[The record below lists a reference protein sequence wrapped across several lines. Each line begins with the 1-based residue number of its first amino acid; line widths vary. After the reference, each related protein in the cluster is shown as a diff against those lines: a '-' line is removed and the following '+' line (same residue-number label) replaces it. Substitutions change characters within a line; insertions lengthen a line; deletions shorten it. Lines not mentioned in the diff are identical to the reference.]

1 MADVTA
7 RSLQY
12 EYKANSNLVLQAD
25 RSLIDR
31 TRRDEPTGE
40 VLSLVGKLEG
50 TRMGDKAQRTK
61 PQMQEERR
69 AKRRKRDEDRHDI
82 NKMKGYTLLSEG
94 IDEMVGIIYKP
105 KTKET
110 RETYEVLLSFIQ
122 AALGDQ
128 PRDILCGAADEVLA
142 VLKNEKL
149 RDKERRKEIDLLLG
163 QTDDTRYHVLVN
175 LGKKITDY
183 GGDKEIQNMDDNI
196 DETYG
201 VNVQFESDEEEGDED
216 VYGEVREEASDDDM
230 EGDEAVVR
238 CTLSANLVASGEL
251 MSSKKKDLHPRDI
264 DAFWLQRQLSRFYD
278 DAIVSQKKADEVLE
292 ILKTA
297 SDDRECEN
305 QLVLLLGFNTFD
317 FIKVLRQHRMMSES
331 QWSFCSFY
339 IAPCWPVHRVKRKRK
354 GSWERWKLI
363 QNYPSSSTN
372 STRRRRRTDPD
383 EEVKY
388 LSKCFEEE
396 RSRRERVRQSRMDT
410 DLETMDL
417 DQGGEVSVRALSKAV
432 VGFGS
437 EAGSDLE
444 DLVFTQGSHFMAN
457 KRCQLPDGSFRRQ
470 RKGYEEVHVPA
481 LKPKPFGSEEQ
492 LLPVEKLPK
501 YAQAGFEGFKT
512 LNRIQSKLY
521 RAALE
526 TDENLLLC
534 APTGAGKTN
543 VALMCML
550 REIGK
555 HINPD
560 GTINVDN
567 FKIIYIAPMRSLVQE
582 MVGSFGKRLATYGIT
597 VAELTGDHQLCKEEI
612 SATQII
618 VCTPE
623 KWDIITRKGGE
634 RTYTQL
640 VRLIIL
646 DEIHLLHDDR
656 GPVLEAL
663 VARAIRNIE
672 MTQEEV
678 RLIGL
683 SATLPNYED
692 VATFLRVDPAKG
704 LFYFDNSF
712 RPVPLEQTYVGITE
726 KKAIKRFQIMNEIVY
741 EKIMEHAGKNQVL
754 VFVHSRKETGKTA
767 RAIRDMCL
775 EKDTLGLFLRE
786 GSASTEVLRTE
797 AEQCKNLELK
807 DLLPYGFAIH
817 HAGMTRV
824 DRTLVEDL
832 FADKHIQVLVSTAT
846 LAWGVN
852 LPAHTVII
860 KGTQVYSPEKGA
872 GQSWEHWTF
881 CRYRSFV
888 SILGWEEYP
897 VYRMQMLGRA
907 GRPQYDTKG
916 EGILITSHGELQ
928 YYLSLLNQQ
937 LPIES
942 QMVSK
947 LPDMLNAEIVLGN
960 VQNAKDA
967 VNWLG
972 YAYLYIRM
980 LRSPTLY
987 GISHDDLKGDPLLD
1001 QRRLDL
1007 VHTAAL
1013 MLDKN
1018 NLVKYDKKTG
1028 NFQVTELGRI
1038 ASHYYITN
1046 DTVQTYNQLLK
1057 PTLSEIELFRVF
1069 SLSSE
1074 FKNIT
1079 VREEEKLELQKLL
1092 ERVPIPV
1099 KESIEEPSAK
1109 INVLLQAFISQLKLE
1124 GFALMAD
1131 MVYVTQSAGR
1141 LMRAI
1146 FEIVLNRG
1154 WAQLTDK
1161 TLNLCKMIDKRMWQ
1175 SMCPLRQFR
1184 KLPEEVVKKIE
1195 KKNFP
1200 FERLYDLNH
1209 NEIGELIRMPK
1220 MGKTIHKYVHL
1231 FPKLEL
1237 SVHLQPI
1244 TRSTLK
1250 VELTITPD
1258 FQWDEKVH
1266 GSSEAFWI
1274 LVEDVDSEVILH
1286 HEYFLLKAKY
1296 AQDEHLITFFV
1307 PVFEPL
1313 PPQYFIRV
1321 VSDRWLSCETQ
1332 LPVSFRHL
1340 ILPEKYP
1347 PPTELLDLQPLP
1359 VSALRNSAFESLYQ
1373 DKFPFFNPIQTQVFN
1388 TVYNSDDNVFVG
1400 APTGSGKTICAE
1412 FAILRMLLQSSE
1424 GRCVYITPMEAL
1436 AEQVYMDW
1444 YEKFQDRLSKKVV
1457 LLTGET
1463 STDLKL
1469 LGKGNIIIS
1478 TPEKWDIL
1486 SRRWK
1491 QRKNVQNINLFVV
1504 DEVHLIG
1511 GENGPVLEVICS
1523 RMRYISSQIERPI
1536 RIVALSS
1543 SLSNAKDVAHWLG
1556 CSATSTF
1563 NFHPNVRPV
1572 PLELHIQGFNI
1583 SHTQTRLLS
1592 MAKPV
1597 YHAITKHSPKKPVIV
1612 FVPSRK
1618 QTRLT
1623 AIDILSTCAA
1633 DIQRQRFLHC
1643 TEKDLIPYLEKLSN
1657 NTLRET
1663 LLNGVGYLHEGL
1675 SPMER
1680 RLVEQLFS
1688 SGAIQVVVASR
1699 SLCWGMSVAAHLVII
1714 MDTQYYNG
1722 KIHAYVD
1729 YPIYDVLQMV
1739 GHANR
1744 PLQDDEGR
1752 CVIMCQGSKK
1762 DFFKKFLYEP
1772 LPVESHLD
1780 HCMHDHFNA
1789 EIVTKTIENKQD
1801 AVDYLTWTFLYRRM
1815 TQNPNYYNLQGISH
1829 RHLSDHLSELVE
1841 QTLSDLEQS
1850 KCISIE
1856 DEMDVAPLNLG
1867 MIAAYYYINYTTIE
1881 LFSMSLNAKTKVR
1894 GLIEI
1899 ISNAAEYENIPI
1911 RHHEDNLLRQLAQK
1925 VPHKLN
1931 NPKFNDPH
1939 VKTNLLLQAHL
1950 SRMQL
1955 SAELQSDTEEILSKV
1970 ELVPLWAWREGLQ
1983 GPVKEQFQPYLLSCS
1998 YPIQA
2003 IRLIQ
2008 ACVDVLSSNGWLS
2021 PALAAMELAQMV
2033 TQAMW
2038 SKDSYLKQ
2046 LPHFTSEHIKRCTDK
2061 GVESVFDIME
2071 MEDEERNA
2079 LLQLSDG
2086 QMADVARFC
2095 NRYPNI
2101 ELSYEVVDKDGIR
2114 SGGPVVVLVQL
2125 EREEE
2130 VTGPV
2135 IAPLFPQK
2143 REEGWWVVIGDAK
2156 SNSLISIKR
2165 LTLQQK
2171 AKVKL
2176 DFVAPATGAHN
2187 YTLYFM
2193 SDAYMGCDQ
2202 EYKFSVDVKEAETD
2216 SDSD

>member
-50 TRMGDKAQRTK
+50 TKMGDKSQRTK
-61 PQMQEERR
+61 PQMLEERR
-69 AKRRKRDEDRHDI
+69 AKRKKRDEDRHDI
-82 NKMKGYTLLSEG
+82 NKMKGFTLLSEG
-94 IDEMVGIIYKP
+94 IDDMVGIVYKP

-110 RETYEVLLSFIQ
+110 RETYEILLSFIQ

-142 VLKNEKL
+142 VLKNDKM
-149 RDKERRKEIDLLLG
+149 RDKERRREVEQLLG
-163 QTDDTRYHVLVN
+163 PADDTRYHVLVN

-183 GGDKEIQNMDDNI
+183 GGDKELQNMDDNI

-201 VNVQFESDEEEGDED
+201 VNVQFESDEEVGDED
-216 VYGEVREEASDDDM
+216 QFGEVRDESSDDS
-230 EGDEAVVR
+230 EGVEADVG
-238 CTLSANLVASGEL
+238 CTLSANFAKTKELSKDVEDKIVELHKAGTGYKTITKQLGEKL
-251 MSSKKKDLHPRDI
+251 GSAGDVMTNKKKDLHPRDI

-317 FIKVLRQHRMMSES
+317 FIKVLRQHRRMILYCTMLASAQSDSEKERIMSKMEADQDLS
-331 QWSFCSFY
+331 QVLY
-339 IAPCWPVHRVKRKRK
+339 QLQETEKEDIIR
-354 GSWERWKLI
+354 
-363 QNYPSSSTN
+363 
-372 STRRRRRTDPD
+372 
-383 EEVKY
+383 
-388 LSKCFEEE
+388 EE
-396 RSRRERVRQSRMDT
+396 RSRRERVRKSRVDS
-410 DLETMDL
+410 DLESMDIDHGQTMASRHL
-417 DQGGEVSVRALSKAV
+417 L
-432 VGFGS
+432 
-437 EAGSDLE
+437 DLE
-444 DLVFTQGSHFMAN
+444 DLAFTQGSHFMAN
-457 KRCQLPDGSFRRQ
+457 KRCQLPDGSFRKQ

-481 LKPKPFGSEEQ
+481 LKPKPFSEDET
-492 LLPVEKLPK
+492 LVAIEKMPK
-501 YAQAGFEGFKT
+501 YSQAAFEGFKS
-512 LNRIQSKLY
+512 LNRIQSKLFK
-521 RAALE
+521 ATME
-526 TDENLLLC
+526 TDGNLLVC

-543 VALMCML
+543 VALMAML

-555 HINPD
+555 HINMD
-560 GTINVDN
+560 GTINVDD
-567 FKIIYIAPMRSLVQE
+567 FKIIYVAPMRSLVQE
-582 MVGSFGKRLATYGIT
+582 MVGSFGKRLASYGIT
-597 VAELTGDHQLCKEEI
+597 VSELTGDHQLCKEEI
-612 SATQII
+612 NASQII

-640 VRLIIL
+640 VRLIII

-656 GPVLEAL
+656 GPVLESL
-663 VARAIRNIE
+663 IARTIRNVE
-672 MTQEEV
+672 LTQDDV

-692 VATFLRVDPAKG
+692 VAACLRVDPAKG
-704 LFYFDNSF
+704 LFYFDNSLAEPGETHMTCHKGAMFF

-832 FADKHIQVLVSTAT
+832 FADRHIQVLVSTAT

-860 KGTQVYSPEKGA
+860 KGTQVYSPEKGR
-872 GQSWEHWTF
+872 WTELGALD
-881 CRYRSFV
+881 
-888 SILGWEEYP
+888 IL
-897 VYRMQMLGRA
+897 QMLGRA
-907 GRPQYDTKG
+907 GRPQYDSKG

-942 QMVSK
+942 QMLSK

-967 VNWLG
+967 VNWMG
-972 YAYLYIRM
+972 YTYLYVRM
-980 LRSPTLY
+980 LRNPTLY
-987 GISHDDLKGDPLLD
+987 GVSHDERNTDPLLEM
-1001 QRRLDL
+1001 RRMDL
-1007 VHTAAL
+1007 VHTAATVL
-1013 MLDKN
+1013 EKS
-1018 NLVKYDKKTG
+1018 NLIKYDKRTG
-1028 NFQVTELGRI
+1028 SFQVTDLGRI
-1038 ASHYYITN
+1038 ASHFYITH
-1046 DTVQTYNQLLK
+1046 DSIMTYNQLLK

-1074 FKNIT
+1074 FRNIT

-1109 INVLLQAFISQLKLE
+1109 INVLLQAYISQLKLE

-1131 MVYVTQSAGR
+1131 MVYVTQASLQLQDSIILFCSVWLQSAGR

-1146 FEIVLNRG
+1146 FEIVLSRG

-1161 TLNLCKMIDKRMWQ
+1161 TMNLCKMIDKRMWQ
-1175 SMCPLRQFR
+1175 SMSPLRQFR
-1184 KLPEEVVKKIE
+1184 KLPEEVIKKIE
-1195 KKNFP
+1195 KKSFP

-1220 MGKTIHKYVHL
+1220 IGKTIHKYVHQ
-1231 FPKLEL
+1231 FPKLDL
-1237 SVHLQPI
+1237 AVHLQPI

-1258 FQWDEKVH
+1258 FQWDEKIH

-1296 AQDEHLITFFV
+1296 AQDEHLVTFFV

-1321 VSDRWLSCETQ
+1321 ASDRWLSCETQ

-1359 VSALRNSAFESLYQ
+1359 VSALRNAAFECLYQ
-1373 DKFPFFNPIQTQVFN
+1373 NMFPFFNPIQTQVFN
-1388 TVYNSDDNVFVG
+1388 AVYNSDDNVFVG
-1400 APTGSGKTICAE
+1400 SPTGSGKTICAE
-1412 FAILRMLLQSSE
+1412 FAILRMLLHNPE
-1424 GRCVYITPMEAL
+1424 GRCVYITPMESL
-1436 AEQVYMDW
+1436 AEQEVSTEVDLPQPQIFARVFVDW
-1444 YEKFQDRLSKKVV
+1444 HQKFQVLLNKKVV
-1457 LLTGET
+1457 MLTGET

-1469 LGKGNIIIS
+1469 LGKGDVIIS
-1478 TPEKWDIL
+1478 TPDKWDIL

-1491 QRKNVQNINLFVV
+1491 QRKNVQNVSLFIV
-1504 DEVHLIG
+1504 DEIHLIG

-1556 CSATSTF
+1556 CSTTATF

-1572 PLELHIQGFNI
+1572 PLELHIQGFNV

-1597 YHAITKHSPKKPVIV
+1597 YHTIMKHSPSKPSLV
-1612 FVPSRK
+1612 FVPSRR

-1623 AIDILSTCAA
+1623 AIDILTFCAA
-1633 DIQRQRFLHC
+1633 DVVPQRFLHC
-1643 TEKDLIPYLEKLSN
+1643 SEKELVPFLEKLSDGA
-1657 NTLRET
+1657 LKET
-1663 LLNGVGYLHEGL
+1663 LSNGVGYLHEGL
-1675 SPMER
+1675 SMTER
-1680 RLVEQLFS
+1680 RIVEQLFN

-1699 SLCWGMSVAAHLVII
+1699 SLCWGTNISAHLVIV

-1739 GHANR
+1739 GKANR
-1744 PLQDDEGR
+1744 PLQDDEGC

-1780 HCMHDHFNA
+1780 HRLHDHFNA
-1789 EIVTKTIENKQD
+1789 EIVTKTVENKQD

-1815 TQNPNYYNLQGISH
+1815 TQNPNYYNLQGMSH

-1841 QTLSDLEQS
+1841 NTLQDLEQS

-1881 LFSMSLNAKTKVR
+1881 LFSMSLNAKTKIR

-1899 ISNAAEYENIPI
+1899 ISNAAEYKNIPI
-1911 RHHEDNLLRQLAQK
+1911 RHHEDTLLHQLYPK

-1931 NPKFNDPH
+1931 SPRFNDPH

-1955 SAELQSDTEEILSKV
+1955 SAELQSDTEEILSKAV
-1970 ELVPLWAWREGLQ
+1970 
-1983 GPVKEQFQPYLLSCS
+1983 
-1998 YPIQA
+1998 
-2003 IRLIQ
+2003 RLIQ

-2046 LPHFTSEHIKRCTDK
+2046 LPHFTTEHIKRCTEK
-2061 GVESVFDIME
+2061 GVESIFDIME
-2071 MEDEERNA
+2071 MEDDDRIN
-2079 LLQLSDG
+2079 LLQLSDI

-2101 ELSYEVVDKDGIR
+2101 ELSYEVVDKD
-2114 SGGPVVVLVQL
+2114 
-2125 EREEE
+2125 
-2130 VTGPV
+2130 
-2135 IAPLFPQK
+2135 
-2143 REEGWWVVIGDAK
+2143 D
-2156 SNSLISIKR
+2156 IK
-2165 LTLQQK
+2165 
-2171 AKVKL
+2171 
-2176 DFVAPATGAHN
+2176 
-2187 YTLYFM
+2187 
-2193 SDAYMGCDQ
+2193 
-2202 EYKFSVDVKEAETD
+2202 
-2216 SDSD
+2216 

>member
-1 MADVTA
+1 MIP
-7 RSLQY
+7 S
-12 EYKANSNLVLQAD
+12 
-25 RSLIDR
+25 
-31 TRRDEPTGE
+31 
-40 VLSLVGKLEG
+40 
-50 TRMGDKAQRTK
+50 
-61 PQMQEERR
+61 PQMCMF
-69 AKRRKRDEDRHDI
+69 KF
-82 NKMKGYTLLSEG
+82 
-94 IDEMVGIIYKP
+94 II
-105 KTKET
+105 
-110 RETYEVLLSFIQ
+110 LQ
-122 AALGDQ
+122 Q
-128 PRDILCGAADEVLA
+128 
-142 VLKNEKL
+142 
-149 RDKERRKEIDLLLG
+149 
-163 QTDDTRYHVLVN
+163 
-175 LGKKITDY
+175 
-183 GGDKEIQNMDDNI
+183 
-196 DETYG
+196 
-201 VNVQFESDEEEGDED
+201 
-216 VYGEVREEASDDDM
+216 
-230 EGDEAVVR
+230 
-238 CTLSANLVASGEL
+238 TLSKMASLTSVCKSSPFWIQYFYLFNPHSGRISALFLLQTVTLFQTLVA
-251 MSSKKKDLHPRDI
+251 I
-264 DAFWLQRQLSRFYD
+264 
-278 DAIVSQKKADEVLE
+278 
-292 ILKTA
+292 
-297 SDDRECEN
+297 
-305 QLVLLLGFNTFD
+305 
-317 FIKVLRQHRMMSES
+317 
-331 QWSFCSFY
+331 
-339 IAPCWPVHRVKRKRK
+339 
-354 GSWERWKLI
+354 
-363 QNYPSSSTN
+363 
-372 STRRRRRTDPD
+372 
-383 EEVKY
+383 
-388 LSKCFEEE
+388 
-396 RSRRERVRQSRMDT
+396 
-410 DLETMDL
+410 
-417 DQGGEVSVRALSKAV
+417 
-432 VGFGS
+432 
-437 EAGSDLE
+437 
-444 DLVFTQGSHFMAN
+444 
-457 KRCQLPDGSFRRQ
+457 
-470 RKGYEEVHVPA
+470 
-481 LKPKPFGSEEQ
+481 
-492 LLPVEKLPK
+492 EKMPK
-501 YAQAGFEGFKT
+501 YAQAAFEGFKT
-512 LNRIQSKLY
+512 LNRIQSKLFKTSM
-521 RAALE
+521 E
-526 TDENLLLC
+526 TDGNLLVC

-543 VALMCML
+543 VALMAML

-555 HINPD
+555 HINMD
-560 GTINVDN
+560 GTINVDE

-582 MVGSFGKRLATYGIT
+582 MVGSFGKRLASYGIT
-597 VAELTGDHQLCKEEI
+597 VSELTGDHQLCKEEI
-612 SATQII
+612 NATQII

-623 KWDIITRKGGE
+623 KWDIITRKGGD

-640 VRLIIL
+640 VRLIII

-656 GPVLEAL
+656 GPVLESL
-663 VARAIRNIE
+663 IARTIRNVE
-672 MTQEEV
+672 LTQEDV

-692 VATFLRVDPAKG
+692 VATCLRVDPAKG

-741 EKIMEHAGKNQVL
+741 EKIMEHAGKNQVTEYYKG
-754 VFVHSRKETGKTA
+754 S
-767 RAIRDMCL
+767 IR
-775 EKDTLGLFLRE
+775 
-786 GSASTEVLRTE
+786 
-797 AEQCKNLELK
+797 NLELK

-832 FADKHIQVLVSTAT
+832 FADRHIQVLVSTAT

-860 KGTQVYSPEKGA
+860 KGTQVYSPEKGR
-872 GQSWEHWTF
+872 WTELGALD
-881 CRYRSFV
+881 
-888 SILGWEEYP
+888 IL
-897 VYRMQMLGRA
+897 QMLGRA

-942 QMVSK
+942 QMVGK

-960 VQNAKDA
+960 IQNTKDA
-967 VNWLG
+967 LNWMG
-972 YAYLYIRM
+972 YTYLYVRM
-980 LRSPTLY
+980 LRNPTLY
-987 GISHDDLKGDPLLD
+987 GVSHDERSADPLLE
-1001 QRRLDL
+1001 RRRMDL
-1007 VHTAAL
+1007 VHTAATVL
-1013 MLDKN
+1013 EKN
-1018 NLVKYDKKTG
+1018 NLIKYDKRTG
-1028 NFQVTELGRI
+1028 SFQVTDLGRI
-1038 ASHYYITN
+1038 ASHFYITH
-1046 DTVQTYNQLLK
+1046 DSIMTYNQLLK

-1074 FKNIT
+1074 FRNIT
-1079 VREEEKLELQKLL
+1079 VREVLAFN
-1092 ERVPIPV
+1092 VVI
-1099 KESIEEPSAK
+1099 SAYYLGSN
-1109 INVLLQAFISQLKLE
+1109 IISLC
-1124 GFALMAD
+1124 
-1131 MVYVTQSAGR
+1131 VQSAGR

-1146 FEIVLNRG
+1146 FEIVLGRG

-1161 TLNLCKMIDKRMWQ
+1161 TMNLCKMIDKRMWL
-1175 SMCPLRQFR
+1175 SMSPLRQFR
-1184 KLPEEVVKKIE
+1184 KLPEEVIKKIE
-1195 KKNFP
+1195 KKS
-1200 FERLYDLNH
+1200 
-1209 NEIGELIRMPK
+1209 ELIRMPK
-1220 MGKTIHKYVHL
+1220 MGKTVHKYVHQ
-1231 FPKLEL
+1231 FPKLDL

-1258 FQWDEKVH
+1258 FQWDDKVH

-1296 AQDEHLITFFV
+1296 AQDEHLVTFFV

-1359 VSALRNSAFESLYQ
+1359 VSALRNAAFESLYQ
-1373 DKFPFFNPIQTQVFN
+1373 NKFPFFNPIQTQVFN
-1388 TVYNSDDNVFVG
+1388 AVYNSDDNVFVG

-1412 FAILRMLLQSSE
+1412 FAILRMLLHNTE
-1424 GRCVYITPMEAL
+1424 GRCVYITPVEAL
-1436 AEQVYMDW
+1436 VFVDW
-1444 YEKFQDRLSKKVV
+1444 HQKFQDALNKKVV
-1457 LLTGET
+1457 ILTGET

-1469 LGKGNIIIS
+1469 LGKGDIIIS

-1491 QRKNVQNINLFVV
+1491 QRKNVQNVSLFIV
-1504 DEVHLIG
+1504 DETHLIG

-1556 CSATSTF
+1556 CSTTATF

-1572 PLELHIQGFNI
+1572 LLELHIQGFNV

-1597 YHAITKHSPKKPVIV
+1597 YHAIMKHSPTKPTLV
-1612 FVPSRK
+1612 FVPSRR

-1623 AIDILSTCAA
+1623 AIDILTFCAA
-1633 DIQRQRFLHC
+1633 D
-1643 TEKDLIPYLEKLSN
+1643 KDLAPFLEKLSDA
-1657 NTLRET
+1657 TLKET
-1663 LLNGVGYLHEGL
+1663 LSNGVGYLHEGL
-1675 SPMER
+1675 STTER
-1680 RLVEQLFS
+1680 RIVEQLFS

-1699 SLCWGMSVAAHLVII
+1699 SLCWGTNISAHLVIV

-1739 GHANR
+1739 GKANR

-1780 HCMHDHFNA
+1780 HCLHDHFNA
-1789 EIVTKTIENKQD
+1789 EIVTKTVENKQD

-1815 TQNPNYYNLQGISH
+1815 TQNPNYYNLQGETL
-1829 RHLSDHLSELVE
+1829 HLSDHLSELVE
-1841 QTLSDLEQS
+1841 NTLQDLEQS

-1867 MIAAYYYINYTTIE
+1867 MIAAYYYINYTTIGKKDH
-1881 LFSMSLNAKTKVR
+1881 MSLNAKTKIR

-1899 ISNAAEYENIPI
+1899 ISNAAEYKNIPI
-1911 RHHEDNLLRQLAQK
+1911 RHHEDTLLRQ

-1955 SAELQSDTEEILSKV
+1955 SAELQSDTEEILSKAV
-1970 ELVPLWAWREGLQ
+1970 
-1983 GPVKEQFQPYLLSCS
+1983 
-1998 YPIQA
+1998 
-2003 IRLIQ
+2003 RLIQ

-2046 LPHFTSEHIKRCTDK
+2046 LPHFTSEHIKRCTEKVRNSYMVWWCGDFTTC
-2061 GVESVFDIME
+2061 GFACLTVF
-2071 MEDEERNA
+2071 
-2079 LLQLSDG
+2079 
-2086 QMADVARFC
+2086 
-2095 NRYPNI
+2095 
-2101 ELSYEVVDKDGIR
+2101 
-2114 SGGPVVVLVQL
+2114 PV
-2125 EREEE
+2125 
-2130 VTGPV
+2130 GWFS
-2135 IAPLFPQK
+2135 PLFNLKINFNLCFHQ
-2143 REEGWWVVIGDAK
+2143 
-2156 SNSLISIKR
+2156 
-2165 LTLQQK
+2165 
-2171 AKVKL
+2171 VKL
-2176 DFVAPATGAHN
+2176 DFVAPIVGVHN

-2202 EYKFSVDVKEAETD
+2202 EYKFSVDIKEADKRYQCWRLLKPINEQND
-2216 SDSD
+2216 FLIFHIIVK

>member
-1 MADVTA
+1 MTV
-7 RSLQY
+7 
-12 EYKANSNLVLQAD
+12 
-25 RSLIDR
+25 
-31 TRRDEPTGE
+31 
-40 VLSLVGKLEG
+40 
-50 TRMGDKAQRTK
+50 
-61 PQMQEERR
+61 
-69 AKRRKRDEDRHDI
+69 
-82 NKMKGYTLLSEG
+82 
-94 IDEMVGIIYKP
+94 
-105 KTKET
+105 
-110 RETYEVLLSFIQ
+110 
-122 AALGDQ
+122 
-128 PRDILCGAADEVLA
+128 
-142 VLKNEKL
+142 
-149 RDKERRKEIDLLLG
+149 
-163 QTDDTRYHVLVN
+163 
-175 LGKKITDY
+175 
-183 GGDKEIQNMDDNI
+183 
-196 DETYG
+196 
-201 VNVQFESDEEEGDED
+201 
-216 VYGEVREEASDDDM
+216 
-230 EGDEAVVR
+230 
-238 CTLSANLVASGEL
+238 
-251 MSSKKKDLHPRDI
+251 KKKDLHPRDI

-292 ILKTA
+292 ILKVCLLFSPVWRRHLGFFVSAELPSFSVLPQTA

-317 FIKVLRQHRMMSES
+317 FIKILRQHRRMSKFS
-331 QWSFCSFY
+331 V
-339 IAPCWPVHRVKRKRK
+339 AP
-354 GSWERWKLI
+354 
-363 QNYPSSSTN
+363 
-372 STRRRRRTDPD
+372 
-383 EEVKY
+383 
-388 LSKCFEEE
+388 
-396 RSRRERVRQSRMDT
+396 RQ
-410 DLETMDL
+410 LLDL
-417 DQGGEVSVRALSKAV
+417 D
-432 VGFGS
+432 
-437 EAGSDLE
+437 DLA
-444 DLVFTQGSHFMAN
+444 FTQGSHFMAN
-457 KRCQLPDGSFRRQ
+457 KRCQLPDGSFRKQ

-481 LKPKPFGSEEQ
+481 LKPKPFADDEV
-492 LLPVEKLPK
+492 LVAIEKLPK

-512 LNRIQSKLY
+512 LNRIQSKLFKTTM
-521 RAALE
+521 E
-526 TDENLLLC
+526 TDENLLVC

-543 VALMCML
+543 VALMAML

-555 HINPD
+555 HINLD
-560 GTINVDN
+560 GTINVDD

-582 MVGSFGKRLATYGIT
+582 MVGSFSKRLASYGIT
-597 VAELTGDHQLCKEEI
+597 VSELTGDHQLCKEEI
-612 SATQII
+612 NATQII

-640 VRLIIL
+640 VRLIII

-656 GPVLEAL
+656 GPVLESL
-663 VARAIRNIE
+663 VARTIRNVE
-672 MTQEEV
+672 LTQEDV
-678 RLIGL
+678 RLLGL

-692 VATFLRVDPAKG
+692 VATCLRVDPAKG

-797 AEQCKNLELK
+797 NLELK

-860 KGTQVYSPEKGA
+860 KGTQVYSPEKGR
-872 GQSWEHWTF
+872 WTELGALD
-881 CRYRSFV
+881 
-888 SILGWEEYP
+888 IL
-897 VYRMQMLGRA
+897 QMLGRA

-942 QMVSK
+942 QMVGK

-960 VQNAKDA
+960 VQNVKDA

-972 YAYLYIRM
+972 YTYLYVRM
-980 LRSPTLY
+980 LRNPTLY
-987 GISHDDLKGDPLLD
+987 GVSHDDRSSDPLLE
-1001 QRRLDL
+1001 RRRMDL
-1007 VHTAAL
+1007 VHTAANV
-1013 MLDKN
+1013 LDKN
-1018 NLVKYDKKTG
+1018 SLIKYDKRSG
-1028 NFQVTELGRI
+1028 SFQVTDLGRI
-1038 ASHYYITN
+1038 ASHFYITH
-1046 DTVQTYNQLLK
+1046 DSIQTYNQLLK

-1074 FKNIT
+1074 FRNIT
-1079 VREEEKLELQKLL
+1079 VRE
-1092 ERVPIPV
+1092 
-1099 KESIEEPSAK
+1099 
-1109 INVLLQAFISQLKLE
+1109 INVLLQAYISQLKLE

-1161 TLNLCKMIDKRMWQ
+1161 TMNLCKMIDKRMWQ
-1175 SMCPLRQFR
+1175 SMSPLRQFK
-1184 KLPEEVVKKIE
+1184 KLPEEVIKKIE

-1209 NEIGELIRMPK
+1209 NEIGEMPK
-1220 MGKTIHKYVHL
+1220 MGKTIHKYVHQ
-1231 FPKLEL
+1231 FPKLDL
-1237 SVHLQPI
+1237 AVHLQPI

-1258 FQWDEKVH
+1258 FQWDDKIH

-1296 AQDEHLITFFV
+1296 AQDEHLVTFFV

-1359 VSALRNSAFESLYQ
+1359 VTALRNSAFEALYQ
-1373 DKFPFFNPIQTQVFN
+1373 NKFPFFNPIQTQVFN
-1388 TVYNSDDNVFVG
+1388 AVYNSDDNVFVG

-1412 FAILRMLLQSSE
+1412 FAILRMLLHNAE

-1436 AEQVYMDW
+1436 VFVDW
-1444 YEKFQDRLSKKVV
+1444 HQKFQDILNKKVV

-1469 LGKGNIIIS
+1469 LGKGDIIVS
-1478 TPEKWDIL
+1478 TPDKWDIL

-1491 QRKNVQNINLFVV
+1491 QRKNVQNVSLFIV
-1504 DEVHLIG
+1504 DEAHLIG

-1556 CSATSTF
+1556 CSTTATF

-1572 PLELHIQGFNI
+1572 PLELHIQGFNV

-1597 YHAITKHSPKKPVIV
+1597 YHAIMKHSPSKPAVV
-1612 FVPSRK
+1612 FVPSRR

-1623 AIDILSTCAA
+1623 AIDILTFCAA
-1633 DIQRQRFLHC
+1633 DVVPQRFLHC
-1643 TEKDLIPYLEKLSN
+1643 TEKDLTPFLEKINDS
-1657 NTLRET
+1657 TLRET
-1663 LLNGVGYLHEGL
+1663 LANGVGYLHEGL
-1675 SPMER
+1675 SATER
-1680 RLVEQLFS
+1680 KIVEQLFN
-1688 SGAIQVVVASR
+1688 SGAVQVVVSSR
-1699 SLCWGMSVAAHLVII
+1699 SLCWGINISAHLVIV

-1739 GHANR
+1739 GKANR
-1744 PLQDDEGR
+1744 PMLDDEGR

-1780 HCMHDHFNA
+1780 HCLHDHFNA
-1789 EIVTKTIENKQD
+1789 EIVTKTVENKQD

-1815 TQNPNYYNLQGISH
+1815 TQNPNYYNLQGMSH

-1841 QTLSDLEQS
+1841 NTLHDLEQS

-1881 LFSMSLNAKTKVR
+1881 LFSMSLNAKTKIR

-1899 ISNAAEYENIPI
+1899 ISNAAEYKNIPI
-1911 RHHEDNLLRQLAQK
+1911 RHHEDALLRQLAQK

-1955 SAELQSDTEEILSKV
+1955 SAELQSDTEEILSK
-1970 ELVPLWAWREGLQ
+1970 
-1983 GPVKEQFQPYLLSCS
+1983 
-1998 YPIQA
+1998 A

-2046 LPHFTSEHIKRCTDK
+2046 LPFFTSEHIKRCTDK
-2061 GVESVFDIME
+2061 VCPCFV
-2071 MEDEERNA
+2071 
-2079 LLQLSDG
+2079 
-2086 QMADVARFC
+2086 
-2095 NRYPNI
+2095 
-2101 ELSYEVVDKDGIR
+2101 
-2114 SGGPVVVLVQL
+2114 
-2125 EREEE
+2125 
-2130 VTGPV
+2130 
-2135 IAPLFPQK
+2135 
-2143 REEGWWVVIGDAK
+2143 
-2156 SNSLISIKR
+2156 
-2165 LTLQQK
+2165 
-2171 AKVKL
+2171 VKL
-2176 DFVAPATGAHN
+2176 DFVAPVMGIHN

-2202 EYKFSVDVKEAETD
+2202 EYKFSVDVKEADSDGD

>member
-149 RDKERRKEIDLLLG
+149 RDKERRKEVELLLG
-163 QTDDTRYHVLVN
+163 PTDDTRYHVLVN

-183 GGDKEIQNMDDNI
+183 GGDKDIQNMDDNI

-216 VYGEVREEASDDDM
+216 IYGEVRDEASDDDL

-238 CTLSANLVASGEL
+238 CTLSANLVAAGEL
-251 MSSKKKDLHPRDI
+251 MSSK
-264 DAFWLQRQLSRFYD
+264 
-278 DAIVSQKKADEVLE
+278 
-292 ILKTA
+292 
-297 SDDRECEN
+297 
-305 QLVLLLGFNTFD
+305 
-317 FIKVLRQHRMMSES
+317 
-331 QWSFCSFY
+331 
-339 IAPCWPVHRVKRKRK
+339 
-354 GSWERWKLI
+354 
-363 QNYPSSSTN
+363 
-372 STRRRRRTDPD
+372 RRNI
-383 EEVKY
+383 
-388 LSKCFEEE
+388 
-396 RSRRERVRQSRMDT
+396 
-410 DLETMDL
+410 ETL
-417 DQGGEVSVRALSKAV
+417 
-432 VGFGS
+432 
-437 EAGSDLE
+437 
-444 DLVFTQGSHFMAN
+444 
-457 KRCQLPDGSFRRQ
+457 
-470 RKGYEEVHVPA
+470 
-481 LKPKPFGSEEQ
+481 
-492 LLPVEKLPK
+492 
-501 YAQAGFEGFKT
+501 
-512 LNRIQSKLY
+512 
-521 RAALE
+521 
-526 TDENLLLC
+526 
-534 APTGAGKTN
+534 GAGKTN

-555 HINPD
+555 HINMD
-560 GTINVDN
+560 GTINVDDFKIILREIGKHIN
-567 FKIIYIAPMRSLVQE
+567 MDGTINVDDFKIIYIAPMRSLVQE
-582 MVGSFGKRLATYGIT
+582 MVGSFSKRLATYGIT

-656 GPVLEAL
+656 GPVLESL

-672 MTQEEV
+672 MTQEDV
-678 RLIGL
+678 RLVGL

-726 KKAIKRFQIMNEIVY
+726 KKAIKRFQIMNDIVY

-767 RAIRDMCL
+767 RAMRDLCL

-846 LAWGVN
+846 LAVN

-860 KGTQVYSPEKGA
+860 KGTQVYSPEKGR
-872 GQSWEHWTF
+872 WTELGALD
-881 CRYRSFV
+881 
-888 SILGWEEYP
+888 IL
-897 VYRMQMLGRA
+897 QMLGRA

-942 QMVSK
+942 QMVAK
-947 LPDMLNAEIVLGN
+947 LPDMLNAEAVLGN

-972 YAYLYIRM
+972 YTYLYIRM
-980 LRSPTLY
+980 LRSPALY
-987 GISHDDLKGDPLLD
+987 GIGHDDLKADPLLE

-1046 DTVQTYNQLLK
+1046 ETVQTYNQLLK

-1074 FKNIT
+1074 FRNIT

-1175 SMCPLRQFR
+1175 SMCPLRQFK

-1250 VELTITPD
+1250 VELTIAPD

-1296 AQDEHLITFFV
+1296 AQDEHLVTFFV

-1347 PPTELLDLQPLP
+1347 PPTELLDP
-1359 VSALRNSAFESLYQ
+1359 SALRNSAFESLYQ

-1412 FAILRMLLQSSE
+1412 FAILRMLLQNSE

-1436 AEQVYMDW
+1436 AEQVFMDW
-1444 YEKFQDRLSKKVV
+1444 YEKFQERLNKKVV

-1491 QRKNVQNINLFVV
+1491 QRKNVQNVNLFIV

-1556 CSATSTF
+1556 CSATATF

-1597 YHAITKHSPKKPVIV
+1597 YHAIMKHSPKKPVLV

-1623 AIDILSTCAA
+1623 AINILTTCAS
-1633 DIQRQRFLHC
+1633 DVQRHRFLHC
-1643 TEKDLIPYLEKLSN
+1643 AEKDLVPYLEKLSDP
-1657 NTLRET
+1657 TLKET
-1663 LLNGVGYLHEGL
+1663 LVNGVGYLHEGL
-1675 SPMER
+1675 TAMER
-1680 RLVEQLFS
+1680 RVVEQLFS
-1688 SGAIQVVVASR
+1688 SGAVQVMVASR
-1699 SLCWGMSVAAHLVII
+1699 SLCWGMNISAHLVII

-1815 TQNPNYYNLQGISH
+1815 TQNPNYYNLQGVSH

-1894 GLIEI
+1894 GLLEI

-1911 RHHEDNLLRQLAQK
+1911 RHHEDNLLRQLSQK
-1925 VPHKLN
+1925 VPHKLT

-1955 SAELQSDTEEILSKV
+1955 SAELQSDTEEILSK
-1970 ELVPLWAWREGLQ
+1970 
-1983 GPVKEQFQPYLLSCS
+1983 
-1998 YPIQA
+1998 A

-2071 MEDEERNA
+2071 MEDEERTA
-2079 LLQLSDG
+2079 LLQLPEA
-2086 QMADVARFC
+2086 QIADVARFC

-2101 ELSYEVVDKDGIR
+2101 ELSYEVGDRDSIR

-2143 REEGWWVVIGDAK
+2143 REEGWWVVIGDSK

-2176 DFVAPATGAHN
+2176 DFVAPAAGTQH
-2187 YTLYFM
+2187 YTLFFM

-2202 EYKFSVDVKEAETD
+2202 EYKFSVDVKEAESD

>member
-1 MADVTA
+1 
-7 RSLQY
+7 
-12 EYKANSNLVLQAD
+12 
-25 RSLIDR
+25 
-31 TRRDEPTGE
+31 
-40 VLSLVGKLEG
+40 VLSLK
-50 TRMGDKAQRTK
+50 
-61 PQMQEERR
+61 
-69 AKRRKRDEDRHDI
+69 H
-82 NKMKGYTLLSEG
+82 
-94 IDEMVGIIYKP
+94 
-105 KTKET
+105 
-110 RETYEVLLSFIQ
+110 
-122 AALGDQ
+122 
-128 PRDILCGAADEVLA
+128 
-142 VLKNEKL
+142 
-149 RDKERRKEIDLLLG
+149 
-163 QTDDTRYHVLVN
+163 
-175 LGKKITDY
+175 
-183 GGDKEIQNMDDNI
+183 
-196 DETYG
+196 
-201 VNVQFESDEEEGDED
+201 
-216 VYGEVREEASDDDM
+216 
-230 EGDEAVVR
+230 
-238 CTLSANLVASGEL
+238 
-251 MSSKKKDLHPRDI
+251 
-264 DAFWLQRQLSRFYD
+264 
-278 DAIVSQKKADEVLE
+278 
-292 ILKTA
+292 
-297 SDDRECEN
+297 
-305 QLVLLLGFNTFD
+305 
-317 FIKVLRQHRMMSES
+317 
-331 QWSFCSFY
+331 
-339 IAPCWPVHRVKRKRK
+339 
-354 GSWERWKLI
+354 
-363 QNYPSSSTN
+363 
-372 STRRRRRTDPD
+372 
-383 EEVKY
+383 
-388 LSKCFEEE
+388 
-396 RSRRERVRQSRMDT
+396 
-410 DLETMDL
+410 
-417 DQGGEVSVRALSKAV
+417 
-432 VGFGS
+432 
-437 EAGSDLE
+437 
-444 DLVFTQGSHFMAN
+444 
-457 KRCQLPDGSFRRQ
+457 
-470 RKGYEEVHVPA
+470 
-481 LKPKPFGSEEQ
+481 
-492 LLPVEKLPK
+492 
-501 YAQAGFEGFKT
+501 
-512 LNRIQSKLY
+512 
-521 RAALE
+521 
-526 TDENLLLC
+526 LLLC
-534 APTGAGKTN
+534 
-543 VALMCML
+543 L
-550 REIGK
+550 
-555 HINPD
+555 
-560 GTINVDN
+560 
-567 FKIIYIAPMRSLVQE
+567 Q
-582 MVGSFGKRLATYGIT
+582 RLASYGIT
-597 VAELTGDHQLCKEEI
+597 VSELTGDHQLCKEEI
-612 SATQII
+612 NATQII

-640 VRLIIL
+640 VRLIII

-656 GPVLEAL
+656 GPVLESL
-663 VARAIRNIE
+663 IARTIRNVE
-672 MTQEEV
+672 LTQEDV

-692 VATFLRVDPAKG
+692 VATCLRVDPSKG

-741 EKIMEHAGKNQVL
+741 EKIMEHAGKNQVKL
-754 VFVHSRKETGKTA
+754 NTITTIVN
-767 RAIRDMCL
+767 IRS
-775 EKDTLGLFLRE
+775 
-786 GSASTEVLRTE
+786 GSEMFIKVA
-797 AEQCKNLELK
+797 QDKNNLELK

-832 FADKHIQVLVSTAT
+832 FADRHIQVLVSTAT

-860 KGTQVYSPEKGA
+860 KGTQVYSPEKGR
-872 GQSWEHWTF
+872 WTELGALD
-881 CRYRSFV
+881 
-888 SILGWEEYP
+888 IL
-897 VYRMQMLGRA
+897 QMLGRA
-907 GRPQYDTKG
+907 GRPQYDSKG

-942 QMVSK
+942 QMVAK

-972 YAYLYIRM
+972 YTYLYVRL
-980 LRSPTLY
+980 LRNPTLY
-987 GISHDDLKGDPLLD
+987 GVSHDDRSIDPLLE
-1001 QRRLDL
+1001 RRRMDL
-1007 VHTAAL
+1007 VHTAATVL
-1013 MLDKN
+1013 EKN
-1018 NLVKYDKKTG
+1018 NLVKYDKRSG
-1028 NFQVTELGRI
+1028 NFQVTDLGRI
-1038 ASHYYITN
+1038 ASHFYITHESIM
-1046 DTVQTYNQLLK
+1046 TYNQLLK

-1074 FKNIT
+1074 FRNIT

-1109 INVLLQAFISQLKLE
+1109 INVLLQAYISQLKLE

-1146 FEIVLNRG
+1146 FEIVLSRG

-1175 SMCPLRQFR
+1175 SMSPLRQFR
-1184 KLPEEVVKKIE
+1184 KLPEEVIKKIE

-1220 MGKTIHKYVHL
+1220 MGKTIHKYVHQ
-1231 FPKLEL
+1231 FPKLDL
-1237 SVHLQPI
+1237 AVHLQPI

-1258 FQWDEKVH
+1258 FQWDDKIH

-1274 LVEDVDSEVILH
+1274 LVEDVDSEVVLH

-1296 AQDEHLITFFV
+1296 AQDEHLVTFFV

-1313 PPQYFIRV
+1313 PPQYFIRIA
-1321 VSDRWLSCETQ
+1321 SDRWLSCETQ

-1359 VSALRNSAFESLYQ
+1359 VSALRNAAFESLYQ
-1373 DKFPFFNPIQTQVFN
+1373 NFPFFNPIQTQVFN
-1388 TVYNSDDNVFVG
+1388 ALYNSDDNVFVG

-1412 FAILRMLLQSSE
+1412 FAILRMLLHNSE

-1436 AEQVYMDW
+1436 VFIDW
-1444 YEKFQDRLSKKVV
+1444 HQKFQETLNKKVV

-1469 LGKGNIIIS
+1469 LGKGDIIVS
-1478 TPEKWDIL
+1478 TPDKWDIL

-1491 QRKNVQNINLFVV
+1491 QRKNVQNVSLFIV
-1504 DEVHLIG
+1504 DEIHLIG
-1511 GENGPVLEVICS
+1511 GDNGPVLEVICS

-1556 CSATSTF
+1556 CSTTATF

-1572 PLELHIQGFNI
+1572 PLELHIQGFNV
-1583 SHTQTRLLS
+1583 SHTQSRLLS

-1597 YHAITKHSPKKPVIV
+1597 YHAIMKHSPSKPVLV
-1612 FVPSRK
+1612 FVPSRR

-1623 AIDILSTCAA
+1623 AIDILTFCAA
-1633 DIQRQRFLHC
+1633 DV
-1643 TEKDLIPYLEKLSN
+1643 KDLAPFMENLSDV
-1657 NTLRET
+1657 TLKET
-1663 LLNGVGYLHEGL
+1663 LSNGVGYLHEGL
-1675 SPMER
+1675 SPTER
-1680 RLVEQLFS
+1680 RIVEHLFT
-1688 SGAIQVVVASR
+1688 SGAIQVMVASR
-1699 SLCWGMSVAAHLVII
+1699 SLCWGTNISAHLVIV

-1739 GHANR
+1739 GKANR

-1780 HCMHDHFNA
+1780 HCLHDHFNA
-1789 EIVTKTIENKQD
+1789 EIVTKTVENKQD
-1801 AVDYLTWTFLYRRM
+1801 AVDYMTWTFLYRRM
-1815 TQNPNYYNLQGISH
+1815 TQNPNYYNLQ
-1829 RHLSDHLSELVE
+1829 DHLSELVE
-1841 QTLSDLEQS
+1841 NTLQDLEQS

-1867 MIAAYYYINYTTIE
+1867 MIAAYYYINYTTIGE
-1881 LFSMSLNAKTKVR
+1881 DSLYLTHFF
-1894 GLIEI
+1894 EI
-1899 ISNAAEYENIPI
+1899 ISNAAEYKNIPI
-1911 RHHEDNLLRQLAQK
+1911 RHHEDTLLRQ
-1925 VPHKLN
+1925 
-1931 NPKFNDPH
+1931 FNDPH

-1955 SAELQSDTEEILSKV
+1955 SAELQSDTEEILSKAV
-1970 ELVPLWAWREGLQ
+1970 
-1983 GPVKEQFQPYLLSCS
+1983 
-1998 YPIQA
+1998 
-2003 IRLIQ
+2003 RLIQ

-2061 GVESVFDIME
+2061 VRTGSEWVEDHLNTERQLLAGCLISVV
-2071 MEDEERNA
+2071 
-2079 LLQLSDG
+2079 LTGS
-2086 QMADVARFC
+2086 
-2095 NRYPNI
+2095 
-2101 ELSYEVVDKDGIR
+2101 
-2114 SGGPVVVLVQL
+2114 PVVVQVQL

-2143 REEGWWVVIGDAK
+2143 REEGWWVVIGDPK

-2171 AKVKL
+2171 AKVSPAVVKL
-2176 DFVAPATGAHN
+2176 DFVAPIVGVHN

-2202 EYKFSVDVKEAETD
+2202 EYKFMDVVLQAAVGAVYLLQLVLHVLKLALK
-2216 SDSD
+2216 SLLHLKN

>member
-50 TRMGDKAQRTK
+50 TKMGDKSQRTK
-61 PQMQEERR
+61 PQLLEERR
-69 AKRRKRDEDRHDI
+69 AKRRKRDEDRYDI
-82 NKMKGYTLLSEG
+82 NKMKGFTLLSEG
-94 IDEMVGIIYKP
+94 IDEMVGIVYKP

-142 VLKNEKL
+142 VLKNEKM
-149 RDKERRKEIDLLLG
+149 RDKERRKEVEQLLG
-163 QTDDTRYHVLVN
+163 PTDDTRYHVLVN
-175 LGKKITDY
+175 LGKKISDY
-183 GGDKEIQNMDDNI
+183 GGDKELQNMDDNI

-201 VNVQFESDEEEGDED
+201 VNVQFESDEEVVDED
-216 VYGEVREEASDDDM
+216 AYGEVRDEASDEDT
-230 EGDEAVVR
+230 EGEEADER
-238 CTLSANLVASGEL
+238 CTLTANLGAAGDV
-251 MSSKKKDLHPRDI
+251 MSTKKKDLHPRDI

-278 DAIVSQKKADEVLE
+278 DAIVSQKRADEVLE

-317 FIKVLRQHRMMSES
+317 FIKILRQHRRMIQYCTMLASAQSEAEKERIMSKMES
-331 QWSFCSFY
+331 
-339 IAPCWPVHRVKRKRK
+339 
-354 GSWERWKLI
+354 
-363 QNYPSSSTN
+363 
-372 STRRRRRTDPD
+372 DP
-383 EEVKY
+383 E
-388 LSKCFEEE
+388 LSKVLYQLQETEKEDIIREE
-396 RSRRERVRQSRMDT
+396 RSRRERVRKSRMDN
-410 DLETMDL
+410 DLEAVDMDQ
-417 DQGGEVSVRALSKAV
+417 QGESLAPRQVL
-432 VGFGS
+432 
-437 EAGSDLE
+437 DLE
-444 DLVFTQGSHFMAN
+444 DLAFSQGSHFMAN
-457 KRCQLPDGSFRRQ
+457 KRCQLPDGSFRKQ

-481 LKPKPFGSEEQ
+481 LKPKPFTEDEV
-492 LLPVEKLPK
+492 LLPIEKLPK

-512 LNRIQSKLY
+512 LNRIQSKLFK
-521 RAALE
+521 AAMD
-526 TDENLLLC
+526 TDENLLVC

-555 HINPD
+555 HINLD
-560 GTINVDN
+560 GTINVDE
-567 FKIIYIAPMRSLVQE
+567 FKIIYVAPMRSLVQE
-582 MVGSFGKRLATYGIT
+582 MVGSFGKRLASYGIT
-597 VAELTGDHQLCKEEI
+597 VSELTGDHQLCKEEI
-612 SATQII
+612 NATQII

-640 VRLIIL
+640 VRLIII

-656 GPVLEAL
+656 GPVLESL
-663 VARAIRNIE
+663 VARTIRNIE
-672 MTQEEV
+672 MSQEDV
-678 RLIGL
+678 RLVGL

-741 EKIMEHAGKNQVL
+741 EKIMDHAGKNQVL

-832 FADKHIQVLVSTAT
+832 FADRHIQVLVSTAT

-860 KGTQVYSPEKGA
+860 KGTQVYSPEKGR
-872 GQSWEHWTF
+872 WTELGALD
-881 CRYRSFV
+881 
-888 SILGWEEYP
+888 IL
-897 VYRMQMLGRA
+897 QMLGRA

-947 LPDMLNAEIVLGN
+947 LPDMLNAEVVLGN
-960 VQNAKDA
+960 VQSAKDA

-972 YAYLYIRM
+972 YTYLYIRL
-980 LRSPTLY
+980 LRNPPLY
-987 GISHDDLKGDPLLD
+987 GVSHDEKIVDPLLER
-1001 QRRLDL
+1001 RRLDL

-1013 MLDKN
+1013 VLDKN
-1018 NLVKYDKKTG
+1018 NLIKYDKRTG
-1028 NFQVTELGRI
+1028 TFQVTDLGRI
-1038 ASHYYITN
+1038 ASHFYITH
-1046 DTVQTYNQLLK
+1046 DSIQTYNQLLK

-1074 FKNIT
+1074 FRNIT
-1079 VREEEKLELQKLL
+1079 VRELRVSESSPRYKGVIQGKNAQQTWPTLLPLFLLQEEKLELQKLL

-1109 INVLLQAFISQLKLE
+1109 INVLLQAYISQLKLE

-1161 TLNLCKMIDKRMWQ
+1161 TVNLCKMIDKRMWQ
-1175 SMCPLRQFR
+1175 SMSPLRQFR
-1184 KLPEEVVKKIE
+1184 KLPEEVIKKIE

-1220 MGKTIHKYVHL
+1220 MGKTIHKYVHQ
-1231 FPKLEL
+1231 FPKLDL

-1266 GSSEAFWI
+1266 ASSEAFWI

-1296 AQDEHLITFFV
+1296 AQDEHLVTFFV

-1388 TVYNSDDNVFVG
+1388 AVYNSDDNVFVG

-1412 FAILRMLLQSSE
+1412 FAILRMLLQNAE

-1436 AEQVYMDW
+1436 AEQVFADW
-1444 YEKFQDRLSKKVV
+1444 YDKFQETLNKKVV

-1469 LGKGNIIIS
+1469 LGKGDIIIS

-1491 QRKNVQNINLFVV
+1491 QRKNVQNVSLVLI
-1504 DEVHLIG
+1504 DETHLIG
-1511 GENGPVLEVICS
+1511 GDNGPVLEVICS

-1556 CSATSTF
+1556 CSTTATF

-1572 PLELHIQGFNI
+1572 PLELHIQGFNV

-1597 YHAITKHSPKKPVIV
+1597 YHAIMKHSSTKPAIV

-1623 AIDILSTCAA
+1623 AINILTFCAS
-1633 DIQRQRFLHC
+1633 DVLPQRFLRC
-1643 TEKDLIPYLEKLSN
+1643 TEKDLAPFLEKLSDA
-1657 NTLRET
+1657 TLKET
-1663 LLNGVGYLHEGL
+1663 LANGVGYLHEGL
-1675 SPMER
+1675 NPTER
-1680 RLVEQLFS
+1680 RIVEQLFN
-1688 SGAIQVVVASR
+1688 SGAVQVVVASR
-1699 SLCWGMSVAAHLVII
+1699 SLCWGMNISSHLVII

-1739 GHANR
+1739 GRANR

-1789 EIVTKTIENKQD
+1789 EIVTKTVENKQD

-1815 TQNPNYYNLQGISH
+1815 TQNPNYYNLQGMSH

-1841 QTLSDLEQS
+1841 HTLNDLEQS

-1881 LFSMSLNAKTKVR
+1881 LFSMSLNAKTKIR

-1911 RHHEDNLLRQLAQK
+1911 RHHEDTLLRQLAQK

-1955 SAELQSDTEEILSKV
+1955 SAELQSDTEEILSKAV
-1970 ELVPLWAWREGLQ
+1970 
-1983 GPVKEQFQPYLLSCS
+1983 
-1998 YPIQA
+1998 
-2003 IRLIQ
+2003 RLIQ

-2046 LPHFTSEHIKRCTDK
+2046 LPYFTSEHVKRCTDK
-2061 GVESVFDIME
+2061 GIESIFDIME
-2071 MEDEERNA
+2071 MEDEERSG
-2079 LLQLSDG
+2079 LLQLSDS
-2086 QMADVARFC
+2086 QIADVARFC

-2101 ELSYEVVDKDGIR
+2101 ELSYESALLGSPGKPLLVSLVLQTTSHYTPEDIQDRIPAWGGRGWFSRDKAR
-2114 SGGPVVVLVQL
+2114 YTFLMPAHAQVQQA
-2125 EREEE
+2125 ESS
-2130 VTGPV
+2130 
-2135 IAPLFPQK
+2135 AQ
-2143 REEGWWVVIGDAK
+2143 
-2156 SNSLISIKR
+2156 
-2165 LTLQQK
+2165 
-2171 AKVKL
+2171 VKL
-2176 DFVAPATGAHN
+2176 DFVAPALGVHN

-2202 EYKFSVDVKEAETD
+2202 EYKFSVDVKEADSEGD

>member
-1 MADVTA
+1 MFVPLSVF
-7 RSLQY
+7 SLF
-12 EYKANSNLVLQAD
+12 
-25 RSLIDR
+25 
-31 TRRDEPTGE
+31 
-40 VLSLVGKLEG
+40 LSLFFRLAYPWFLYSRLPAMTENV
-50 TRMGDKAQRTK
+50 RT
-61 PQMQEERR
+61 
-69 AKRRKRDEDRHDI
+69 
-82 NKMKGYTLLSEG
+82 SW
-94 IDEMVGIIYKP
+94 
-105 KTKET
+105 
-110 RETYEVLLSFIQ
+110 
-122 AALGDQ
+122 
-128 PRDILCGAADEVLA
+128 CCCW
-142 VLKNEKL
+142 
-149 RDKERRKEIDLLLG
+149 
-163 QTDDTRYHVLVN
+163 
-175 LGKKITDY
+175 
-183 GGDKEIQNMDDNI
+183 
-196 DETYG
+196 
-201 VNVQFESDEEEGDED
+201 
-216 VYGEVREEASDDDM
+216 ASIP
-230 EGDEAVVR
+230 
-238 CTLSANLVASGEL
+238 LI
-251 MSSKKKDLHPRDI
+251 SSKSSVSTVSMTP
-264 DAFWLQRQLSRFYD
+264 RQL
-278 DAIVSQKKADEVLE
+278 L
-292 ILKTA
+292 
-297 SDDRECEN
+297 
-305 QLVLLLGFNTFD
+305 
-317 FIKVLRQHRMMSES
+317 
-331 QWSFCSFY
+331 
-339 IAPCWPVHRVKRKRK
+339 
-354 GSWERWKLI
+354 
-363 QNYPSSSTN
+363 
-372 STRRRRRTDPD
+372 
-383 EEVKY
+383 
-388 LSKCFEEE
+388 
-396 RSRRERVRQSRMDT
+396 
-410 DLETMDL
+410 
-417 DQGGEVSVRALSKAV
+417 
-432 VGFGS
+432 
-437 EAGSDLE
+437 DLE
-444 DLVFTQGSHFMAN
+444 DLTFTQGSHFMAN
-457 KRCQLPDGSFRRQ
+457 KRCQLPDGSFRKQ

-481 LKPKPFGSEEQ
+481 LKPKAFAEDEV
-492 LLPVEKLPK
+492 LVAIEKLPK

-512 LNRIQSKLY
+512 LNRIQSKLFKTTM
-521 RAALE
+521 E
-526 TDENLLLC
+526 TDENLLVC

-543 VALMCML
+543 VALMAML

-555 HINPD
+555 HINLD
-560 GTINVDN
+560 GTINVDD

-582 MVGSFGKRLATYGIT
+582 MVGSFSKRLASYGIT
-597 VAELTGDHQLCKEEI
+597 VSELTGDHQLCKEEI
-612 SATQII
+612 NATQII

-640 VRLIIL
+640 VRLIII

-656 GPVLEAL
+656 GPVLESL
-663 VARAIRNIE
+663 VARTIRNVE
-672 MTQEEV
+672 LTQEDV
-678 RLIGL
+678 RLLGL

-692 VATFLRVDPAKG
+692 VATCLRVDPAKG

-741 EKIMEHAGKNQVL
+741 EKIMEHAGKNQVSL
-754 VFVHSRKETGKTA
+754 LYLALSK
-767 RAIRDMCL
+767 
-775 EKDTLGLFLRE
+775 E

-797 AEQCKNLELK
+797 NLELK

-832 FADKHIQVLVSTAT
+832 FADRHIQVLVSTAT

-860 KGTQVYSPEKGA
+860 KGTQVYSPEKGR
-872 GQSWEHWTF
+872 WTELGALD
-881 CRYRSFV
+881 
-888 SILGWEEYP
+888 IL
-897 VYRMQMLGRA
+897 QMLGRA

-942 QMVSK
+942 QMVGK

-960 VQNAKDA
+960 VQTVKDA

-972 YAYLYIRM
+972 YTYLYVRM
-980 LRSPTLY
+980 LRNPTLY
-987 GISHDDLKGDPLLD
+987 GVSHDDRSIDPLLE
-1001 QRRLDL
+1001 RRRTDL
-1007 VHTAAL
+1007 VHTAANV
-1013 MLDKN
+1013 LDKN
-1018 NLVKYDKKTG
+1018 SLVKYDKRTG
-1028 NFQVTELGRI
+1028 SFQVTDLGRI
-1038 ASHYYITN
+1038 ASHFYITH
-1046 DTVQTYNQLLK
+1046 DSIQTYNQLLK

-1074 FKNIT
+1074 FRNIN
-1079 VREEEKLELQKLL
+1079 VREVCLL
-1092 ERVPIPV
+1092 HTYMV
-1099 KESIEEPSAK
+1099 
-1109 INVLLQAFISQLKLE
+1109 INVLLQAYISQLKLE

-1161 TLNLCKMIDKRMWQ
+1161 TMNLCKMIDKRMWQ
-1175 SMCPLRQFR
+1175 SMSPLRQFK
-1184 KLPEEVVKKIE
+1184 KLPEEVIKKIE

-1220 MGKTIHKYVHL
+1220 MGKTIHKYVHQ
-1231 FPKLEL
+1231 FPKLDL
-1237 SVHLQPI
+1237 AVHLQPI

-1250 VELTITPD
+1250 VELTVTPD
-1258 FQWDEKVH
+1258 FQWDDKIH

-1296 AQDEHLITFFV
+1296 AQDEHLVTFFV

-1359 VSALRNSAFESLYQ
+1359 VTALRNSAFEALYQ
-1373 DKFPFFNPIQTQVFN
+1373 NKFPFFNPIQTQVFN
-1388 TVYNSDDNVFVG
+1388 AVYNSDDNVFVG

-1412 FAILRMLLQSSE
+1412 FAILRMLLHNAE

-1436 AEQVYMDW
+1436 VFVDW
-1444 YEKFQDRLSKKVV
+1444 HQKFQDILNKKVV

-1469 LGKGNIIIS
+1469 LGKGDIIVS
-1478 TPEKWDIL
+1478 TPDKWDIL

-1491 QRKNVQNINLFVV
+1491 QRKNVQNVSLFIV
-1504 DEVHLIG
+1504 DEAHLIG

-1556 CSATSTF
+1556 CSTTATF

-1572 PLELHIQGFNI
+1572 PLELHIQGFNV

-1597 YHAITKHSPKKPVIV
+1597 YHAIMKHSPSKPAVV
-1612 FVPSRK
+1612 FVPSRR

-1623 AIDILSTCAA
+1623 AIDILTFYLAP
-1633 DIQRQRFLHC
+1633 FLD
-1643 TEKDLIPYLEKLSN
+1643 KINDA
-1657 NTLRET
+1657 TLKET
-1663 LLNGVGYLHEGL
+1663 LANGVGYLHEGL
-1675 SPMER
+1675 SATER
-1680 RLVEQLFS
+1680 KIVEQLFN
-1688 SGAIQVVVASR
+1688 SGAVQVVVSSR
-1699 SLCWGMSVAAHLVII
+1699 SLCWGINISAHLVIV

-1739 GHANR
+1739 GKANR
-1744 PLQDDEGR
+1744 PMLDDEGR

-1780 HCMHDHFNA
+1780 HCLHDHFNA
-1789 EIVTKTIENKQD
+1789 EIVTKTVENKQD

-1815 TQNPNYYNLQGISH
+1815 TQNPNYYNLQGMSH

-1841 QTLSDLEQS
+1841 HTLHDLEQS

-1881 LFSMSLNAKTKVR
+1881 LFSMSLNAKTKIR

-1899 ISNAAEYENIPI
+1899 ISNAAEYNNIPI
-1911 RHHEDNLLRQLAQK
+1911 RHHEDALLRQLAQK

-1955 SAELQSDTEEILSKV
+1955 SAELQSDTEDILSK
-1970 ELVPLWAWREGLQ
+1970 
-1983 GPVKEQFQPYLLSCS
+1983 
-1998 YPIQA
+1998 A

-2046 LPHFTSEHIKRCTDK
+2046 LPFFTSEHIKRCTDK
-2061 GVESVFDIME
+2061 VHHCLLLMLSALPKAYLFTDMIYSLCDINFFHCNEFFITMFS
-2071 MEDEERNA
+2071 
-2079 LLQLSDG
+2079 LL
-2086 QMADVARFC
+2086 
-2095 NRYPNI
+2095 
-2101 ELSYEVVDKDGIR
+2101 
-2114 SGGPVVVLVQL
+2114 
-2125 EREEE
+2125 
-2130 VTGPV
+2130 
-2135 IAPLFPQK
+2135 QK
-2143 REEGWWVVIGDAK
+2143 REEGWWVNNMLIGCI
-2156 SNSLISIKR
+2156 LH
-2165 LTLQQK
+2165 LQ
-2171 AKVKL
+2171 VKL
-2176 DFVAPATGAHN
+2176 DFVAPVMGVHN

-2202 EYKFSVDVKEAETD
+2202 EYKISLQLNILHTVL
-2216 SDSD
+2216 SDLLSDFRSD